1 MQSQRSRLSTRN
13 HKEANM
19 TTETNITIN
28 MQDVDVVRQLNPAF
42 SDLLTIAAVSRLR
55 AENTQ
60 RIEAEAVEQK
70 PAKK

>member
-1 MQSQRSRLSTRN
+1 
-13 HKEANM
+13 M
-19 TTETNITIN
+19 TTENTNITIN

-42 SDLLTIAAVSRLR
+42 SDQLTIAAVSRLR

>member
-1 MQSQRSRLSTRN
+1 
-13 HKEANM
+13 M
-19 TTETNITIN
+19 TPENNITIT

-60 RIEAEAVEQK
+60 RIEAEAVEE
-70 PAKK
+70 KKNSKR

>member
-1 MQSQRSRLSTRN
+1 
-13 HKEANM
+13 M
-19 TTETNITIN
+19 TTENNITIN

-60 RIEAEAVEQK
+60 RIETEVVSEK
-70 PAKK
+70 KNAKR

>member
-1 MQSQRSRLSTRN
+1 
-13 HKEANM
+13 M
-19 TTETNITIN
+19 TTENKTAATENTNITIN
-28 MQDVDVVRQLNPAF
+28 MQDVDVVRALNPAF

-60 RIEAEAVEQK
+60 RIEAEAVEKK

>member
-1 MQSQRSRLSTRN
+1 
-13 HKEANM
+13 M
-19 TTETNITIN
+19 TTGNNITIN

-60 RIEAEAVEQK
+60 RIEAEAVEKK

>member
-1 MQSQRSRLSTRN
+1 
-13 HKEANM
+13 M
-19 TTETNITIN
+19 TPENNITIT

-60 RIEAEAVEQK
+60 RIEAEAVEEK
-70 PAKK
+70 KNAKR

>member
-1 MQSQRSRLSTRN
+1 
-13 HKEANM
+13 M
-19 TTETNITIN
+19 TTENTNITIN

-60 RIEAEAVEQK
+60 RIEAEAVEKK

>member
-1 MQSQRSRLSTRN
+1 
-13 HKEANM
+13 M
-19 TTETNITIN
+19 TTENNIAIT

-42 SDLLTIAAVSRLR
+42 GDQLMIAAVSRIR

>member
-1 MQSQRSRLSTRN
+1 
-13 HKEANM
+13 M
-19 TTETNITIN
+19 TTENNITIN

-42 SDLLTIAAVSRLR
+42 ADQLTIAAVSRLR

-60 RIEAEAVEQK
+60 RIEAEAVEAK

>member
-1 MQSQRSRLSTRN
+1 MT
-13 HKEANM
+13 KENK
-19 TTETNITIN
+19 TEENKTAATEKLNITIT

-42 SDLLTIAAVSRLR
+42 SDQLTIAAVSRIR

-60 RIEAEAVEQK
+60 RIEAEAVEKK

>member
-1 MQSQRSRLSTRN
+1 
-13 HKEANM
+13 M
-19 TTETNITIN
+19 TTENTNITIN

-42 SDLLTIAAVSRLR
+42 ADQLTIAAVSRLR

-70 PAKK
+70 TAKK